1 MTKSLPECS
10 GGDIASILNAKEKLM
25 KLKLIIAFQLLF
37 VLNGFAQSDLKTQQN
52 SNAKPLDNEFLDLN
66 VMRLNGKLPLIT
78 KTKSLFKLLG
88 KPDSLIIPNS
98 DDFCSPYLDKPVQL
112 AYYKNSV
119 FEVFGDTIVL
129 TTINFKNNRKIN
141 VNTPLITLNYK
152 TTLKDLENIFPTAV
166 KDKYPLDHYELGKV
180 TAVSL
185 RTSKNY
191 SDDSWILLFI
201 DNKLIS
207 IQYWTPC

>member
-1 MTKSLPECS
+1 
-10 GGDIASILNAKEKLM
+10 M
-25 KLKLIIAFQLLF
+25 KLKLFIAFQFLF
-37 VLNGFAQSDLKTQQN
+37 ALNSFAQSDLKTQQN

-88 KPDSLIIPNS
+88 KPDSLIIPS
-98 DDFCSPYLDKPVQL
+98 LDDFCSSYLDKPVQL
-112 AYYKNSV
+112 AYYKSSV

-129 TTINFKNNRKIN
+129 TTINFKNNPKIN
-141 VNTPLITLNYK
+141 VKTPLITLNFK
-152 TTLKDLENIFPTAV
+152 TTLKDLENIFPNAV

-180 TAVSL
+180 TTVNL

-191 SDDSWILLFI
+191 SDDSWLLFFI